1 MKQNILLL
9 ALSLTG
15 LISTQT
21 QASQLSI
28 TTNLSNASIT
38 GSVDNFLTGE
48 HDGYTDGMVYSSSTV
63 SVQVSKVFDR
73 DVFIPTATASSQAEL
88 NLNITQ
94 TGNGYRILGDVYSSV
109 NTEMVSLDDNDATAN
124 GAAVVDLT
132 FTLVSDHR
140 FTFASSMFNASG
152 TGESEVELINTS
164 TGTVF
169 SQLVSDDTLD
179 LNFSGNLL
187 AGDYSLFIGALSEA
201 TDGNDASASAA
212 YDFQLTAVP
221 VPAALPLFLSG
232 LVSLGFR
239 SRSGR
244 KTFP

>member
-38 GSVDNFLTGE
+38 GSVDDFLTDD
-48 HDGYTDGMVYSSSTV
+48 HDGYTDGMVYSSSTIPI
-63 SVQVSKVFDR
+63 QVSKVFDQ

-88 NLNITQ
+88 NLNIAQ
-94 TGNGYRILGDVYSSV
+94 TGNGYRILGDVYSSA
-109 NTEMVSLDDNDATAN
+109 NTEIVLLDDNDATAN

-132 FTLVSDHR
+132 FTLASDHS
-140 FTFASSMFNASG
+140 FTFASSMFNAPG

-164 TGTVF
+164 TGVVF
-169 SQLVSDDTLD
+169 SQFVSDDSLD

-201 TDGNDASASAA
+201 IDGNDASASVA

-232 LVSLGFR
+232 LVTLGFR
-239 SRSGR
+239 CRSGR